1 MMCTYAH
8 RRAKHAIYSKCKLQA
23 VLSEADYVSD
33 TGEIRTCYRPGHQLW
48 VKSGTICLSST

>member
-1 MMCTYAH
+1 MCMYAH
-8 RRAKHAIYSKCKLQA
+8 RRAKHAIYYKCKLQA